1 MCSDLSF
8 CFYFSLVLSFS
19 LSMRNLTSA
28 TQIYKDHVAAIMSVN
43 YSPTGQELVS
53 GSYDRTIRLW
63 NVGQGSHSRD
73 VYHTKRMQRL
83 FCVSH
88 TLDSRFIVSGSDD
101 GNVRLWKSKASEALG
116 IRSGKDRAHREYS
129 EALRNKWRASGEIS
143 KIERQRH
150 VPKAIKGAQKLKR
163 TMLEAE
169 RVKEDRR
176 RKHTKVSF
184 GEERSARARVVF
196 DSCLL
201 CSLFAGPLR
210 SSLCEISSDLYFIF
224 NPLLLN
230 LSVHRKERSNH
241 LQQER
246 TQFSR
251 TRSDGSTRF
260 ISFFSGFYCVLHINF
275 L

>member
-1 MCSDLSF
+1 MYSELSF

-19 LSMRNLTSA
+19 PSMRNLTSA

-184 GEERSARARVVF
+184 EEDRLAI
-196 DSCLL
+196 
-201 CSLFAGPLR
+201 GPLFG
-210 SSLCEISSDLYFIF
+210 SFAASFSFATTVLTSALFPKSLVYNS
-224 NPLLLN
+224 
-230 LSVHRKERSNH
+230 SVHRKERSNH
-241 LQQER
+241 RQQGR
-246 TQFSR
+246 MQFSR
-251 TRSDGSTRF
+251 TRSDD
-260 ISFFSGFYCVLHINF
+260 SGPVYLF
-275 L
+275 LFKFLLYPHQLS